1 MKCLK
6 AMIGKAAVLFLLLCP
21 MTAWGQS
28 DVDKQDPRGV
38 YKLMTITSYGEER
51 PSPFDQYKICTDSI
65 SLTVVVEGDG
75 AFMIVRN
82 DRDILNYTGD
92 VTEGDTDTR
101 VRVYD
106 SNEQEFMLKWWSTY
120 ENHSLFPNNA
130 WVVERYRAGEYSHH
144 GSKIFPVITKQ
155 QARDRKNDLLGEWR
169 IIGITHD
176 MKDMKKQVERMKDE
190 NQVMTATTPM
200 VVFTP
205 EKFFMVLTGRGVG
218 MMVDVKYDNKNSV
231 TYGGKAYPI
240 RLMGSDVMIMEAMR
254 DTGTSYEVYERLTDG
269 RSIVSRVAERLV
281 E

>member
-21 MTAWGQS
+21 MTAWGQL
-28 DVDKQDPRGV
+28 DMDRQDPRGV

-106 SNEQEFMLKWWSTY
+106 SNEQEFLLKWWSTY

-130 WVVERYRAGEYSHH
+130 WVVERYRAGEYSNY

-190 NQVMTATTPM
+190 NPVMTATTPM

-218 MMVDVKYDNKNSV
+218 MMVDVKYDKKNSV